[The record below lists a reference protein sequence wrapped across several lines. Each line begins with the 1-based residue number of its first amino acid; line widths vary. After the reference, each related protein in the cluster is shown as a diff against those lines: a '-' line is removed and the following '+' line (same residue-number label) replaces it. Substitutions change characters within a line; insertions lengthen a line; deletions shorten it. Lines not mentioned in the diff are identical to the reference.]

1 MFVIG
6 KYFKLSQSKAK
17 IYTSGAQ
24 LNTESKL
31 LPLLPNNRLS
41 SKSLAVT
48 SNLANA
54 PGASMEKERHLCIKF
69 GSFQ

>member
-17 IYTSGAQ
+17 IYTSGAL
-24 LNTESKL
+24 LNTEGRL
-31 LPLLPNNRLS
+31 LTLPANNRLS

-48 SNLANA
+48 SAPAIA
-54 PGASMEKERHLCIKF
+54 PGASMEKERHLGVKF
-69 GSFQ
+69 GTF